1 MLYYKHNEEVP
12 FDRAWNKGFSRL
24 GILPVQAK
32 ELQMK
37 DSYNIGLQ
45 ELEDK
50 AQEFIRLMYGMAER
64 QLLESTH
71 TPPTARESALASAAQ
86 AAHEA
91 IATFIAI
98 SRIQ

>member
-1 MLYYKHNEEVP
+1 
-12 FDRAWNKGFSRL
+12 
-24 GILPVQAK
+24 
-32 ELQMK
+32 MK

-64 QLLESTH
+64 QLLESTQ

-86 AAHEA
+86 ACNACQSVAE
-91 IATFIAI
+91 
-98 SRIQ
+98 SRACRMFAWWLLA

>member
-1 MLYYKHNEEVP
+1 MIGPETKV
-12 FDRAWNKGFSRL
+12 SRL
-24 GILPVQAK
+24 GVLPVQAK

-37 DSYNIGLQ
+37 DDYNIGLQ

-64 QLLESTH
+64 QLLESTQ
-71 TPPTARESALASAAQ
+71 TPPTAKETALASAAQ

-91 IATFIAI
+91 IATFVAI